1 MSEWCRSTFLC
12 SSWQNG
18 LAMTAHTKTIA
29 AAGTVERE
37 RVLAALRQEGPRLRG
52 LGITRLSL
60 FGSMAR
66 GEIDPGSDVDL
77 LVEIDPASHFSLFE
91 LVDLQEILE
100 AVLGRRA
107 HFAFASKLR
116 PWLREEILQEAIS
129 IY

>member
-1 MSEWCRSTFLC
+1 
-12 SSWQNG
+12 
-18 LAMTAHTKTIA
+18 MTAHTKIIDA
-29 AAGTVERE
+29 ASAVERE
-37 RVLAALRQEGPRLRG
+37 RVLAALRDEAHRLRG
-52 LGITRLSL
+52 LGITQLSL

-66 GEIDPGSDVDL
+66 GEIDSSSDVDL

-91 LVDLQEILE
+91 LVDLQETLE
-100 AVLGRRA
+100 TMLGRPT